1 MKMTKKILLG
11 AIAVLA
17 IAFNGCKFNEDAANA
32 ISGGK
37 IDYIN
42 TSTTEYFR
50 CFETRATKHYDA
62 IATFEITPNGTDCD
76 GVSGYMFGVT
86 QNEDKTYNFGVVSLR
101 IKDDD
106 LQGYISWYY
115 RVAGKDKLTTP
126 EDNFVDKNG
135 KAIGEDGCLASE
147 TQILPT
153 SGSDTWETIK
163 EDYCSVGNT
172 AKVVVVVDAT
182 GSDDKKG
189 NNYIR
194 AEQPSDGEYYVRI
207 FTADKLDSK
216 TGLPA
221 KNNDGYFCETPT
233 INKTIPVNITENK
246 DAKTGKPK
254 RVQKDIGY
262 YFNVYKRQHL
272 TSKIKFSDYRGEA
285 LVD

>member
-37 IDYIN
+37 INYIN

-101 IKDDD
+101 IKNNN
-106 LQGYISWYY
+106 LEGYISWYY
-115 RVAGKDKLTTP
+115 RVAGKDKLHTP
-126 EDNFVDKNG
+126 SGNFLN
-135 KAIGEDGCLASE
+135 A
-147 TQILPT
+147 
-153 SGSDTWETIK
+153 SGSEATEVPIYPPTGGFGTIK
-163 EDYCSVGNT
+163 ENYCSVGNT

-189 NNYIR
+189 HNYIR
-194 AEQPSDGEYYVRI
+194 GEQPSDGEYWVRI
-207 FTADKLDSK
+207 FTADQLDSK
-216 TGLPA
+216 TGLPP
-221 KNNDGYFCETPT
+221 KDNDGYFCEYPT
-233 INKTIPVNITENK
+233 IDTTIPVDTTENK
-246 DAKTGKPK
+246 DAKTGMAK

-262 YFNVYKRQHL
+262 YFNVYQGQHL